1 MHCSVK
7 IMHSLLIFLNIF
19 LKFDIYR
26 QNEKTLTQK
35 TIAMDQNSSFD
46 FKKFIDD
53 SKETLINPKSY
64 FASMPLGG
72 GMGEPL
78 IKALIY
84 SVVAAVFTLI
94 WSFVV
99 VGGVAGGVFGGAVGI
114 GAFFFTII
122 GGIIGVFIAALIIL
136 IISSICNGN
145 NDFEANLRVAASL
158 MVLFPISAL
167 LTVFK
172 FNYYLGAIVGL
183 LVNLYSLYLLYIA
196 VSVALKGKE
205 QTAKIVSY
213 VLAGLLVIFFIVGLS
228 TGAALRHGLRMGASQ
243 YEKELRQIEEHVNNA
258 SDEMTAQYSE
268 DSDNSVTGNYDKPES
283 FPSKALGE
291 VQDYLSTGK
300 PVLSAE
306 KLQRLVDA
314 TAELKDYDESQSD
327 EIEKVLASHGYS
339 GKLEYSTDLIVAAS
353 GFAAVASL
361 NAMENMDKSTDA
373 EKKGASMFEMDK
385 ALKAAASQSISLGKL
400 TEKDLYTVYDNWDLV
415 VELDKKTKK

>member
-35 TIAMDQNSSFD
+35 TIAMNQNSSFD

-373 EKKGASMFEMDK
+373 EKKSASMFEMDK

>member
-1 MHCSVK
+1 
-7 IMHSLLIFLNIF
+7 MHSLLIFLNIF

-35 TIAMDQNSSFD
+35 TIAMNQNSSFD

-84 SVVAAVFTLI
+84 SVVAAEFTLI

-373 EKKGASMFEMDK
+373 EKKSASMFEMDK

>member
-373 EKKGASMFEMDK
+373 EKKSASMFEMDK

>member
-1 MHCSVK
+1 
-7 IMHSLLIFLNIF
+7 MHSLLIFLNIF

-373 EKKGASMFEMDK
+373 EKKSASMFEMDK

>member
-1 MHCSVK
+1 
-7 IMHSLLIFLNIF
+7 MHSLLIFLNIF

-35 TIAMDQNSSFD
+35 TIAMNQNSSFD

-84 SVVAAVFTLI
+84 SVVAAEFTLI

-172 FNYYLGAIVGL
+172 FNYSLGAIVGL

-373 EKKGASMFEMDK
+373 EKKSASMFEMDK

>member
-1 MHCSVK
+1 
-7 IMHSLLIFLNIF
+7 
-19 LKFDIYR
+19 
-26 QNEKTLTQK
+26 
-35 TIAMDQNSSFD
+35 MDQNSSFD

-94 WSFVV
+94 WSFLV
-99 VGGVAGGVFGGAVGI
+99 VGGVAGGVFGSAVGI

-158 MVLFPISAL
+158 MVLFPISTL
-167 LTVFK
+167 LAVFK

-213 VLAGLLVIFFIVGLS
+213 VLAGLLVLFFIIGLS
-228 TGAALRHGLRMGASQ
+228 TGAALRHGIRMGASQ
-243 YEKELRQIEEHVNNA
+243 YEKELSQIEEHVKNA
-258 SDEMTAQYSE
+258 TDEMAAQYSE
-268 DSDNSVTGNYDKPES
+268 DSDSSVPENYVKPES

-291 VQDYLSTGK
+291 VQEYLSAGK
-300 PVLSAE
+300 PVLSTE
-306 KLQRLVDA
+306 KIQRLVDA
-314 TAELKDYDESQSD
+314 TAELQDYDESQSE
-327 EIEKVLASHGYS
+327 EIEKVLTSHGYS

-361 NAMENMDKSTDA
+361 NAMENMDKTTDA
-373 EKKGASMFEMDK
+373 EKKSASMFEMDK

-400 TEKDLYTVYDNWDLV
+400 TEKDLYTVYENWDLV

>member
-291 VQDYLSTGK
+291 VQDFLSTGK

-373 EKKGASMFEMDK
+373 EKKSASMFEMDK